1 MSSRLWTR
9 PFVLASLA
17 NFFQGISF
25 SLFVHF
31 PGLLAEFGA
40 DPVEVGW
47 IYGFTA
53 VTAIVVRPAVGAAMD
68 RHGRRVVILAGTLL
82 NVVVIGLYFTLEGL
96 GPWVY
101 VVRILHGLSEALLFT
116 SLFTFAADHVPEA
129 RRTEGLG
136 VFGVSS
142 MLPMSLG
149 GLLGDQVLGWASY
162 DALFATAAAFG
173 VGALL
178 FALPLRDRSL
188 AADAATDGR
197 TGFRVGLA
205 QSDLVPIWCITT
217 VFAFAMAAAFTFLKL
232 YVMERGFG
240 TVGGFLTAYTGVA
253 IVLRLFFGAIPD
265 RLGPK
270 RVLLPALLVQ
280 AIGFGVL
287 AQATSASDVLLAGL
301 LCGVGHGYAFP
312 ILFALVVTR
321 AGASLR
327 GTAMA
332 IYTALFDLGV
342 LLGGPGLGVVI
353 EHFGYPAMYRATA
366 TILAVGAFGFIVWDR
381 KR

>member
-1 MSSRLWTR
+1 VSSDLWSR
-9 PFVLASLA
+9 PFVLASLS
-17 NFFQGISF
+17 NFLQGISF
-25 SLFVHF
+25 SLFIHF
-31 PGLLAEFGA
+31 PGLLSDFGA
-40 DPVEVGW
+40 DAVEVGW

-53 VTAIVVRPAVGAAMD
+53 VTAIIVRPAVGAAMD
-68 RHGRRVVILAGTLL
+68 RHGRRPVILAGNLL
-82 NVVVIGLYFTLEGL
+82 NVVVITLYFTIEGL

-129 RRTEGLG
+129 RRTQGLG
-136 VFGVSS
+136 VFGVSG

-162 DALFATAAAFG
+162 DALFATAAAFA

-178 FALPLRDRSL
+178 FAFPLRDLAL
-188 AADAATDGR
+188 AADAAIDGR
-197 TGFRVGLA
+197 SGFRVGLVQA
-205 QSDLVPIWCITT
+205 DLVPIWCITT
-217 VFAFAMAAAFTFLKL
+217 IFAFAMASAFTFLKL
-232 YVMERGFG
+232 YIIEIGFG
-240 TVGGFLTAYTGVA
+240 SVGGFLTAYTGSA

-270 RVLLPALLVQ
+270 RVLLPALLIQ
-280 AIGFGVL
+280 AVGFAVL
-287 AQATSASDVLLAGL
+287 GLATSAQDVLLAGL

-321 AGASLR
+321 AGARLR

-342 LLGGPGLGVVI
+342 LLGGPGLGIVI
-353 EHFGYPAMYRATA
+353 ERFGYPTMYQATA
-366 TILAVGAFGFIVWDR
+366 AIVTLGAVVFTWWDR
-381 KR
+381 HR